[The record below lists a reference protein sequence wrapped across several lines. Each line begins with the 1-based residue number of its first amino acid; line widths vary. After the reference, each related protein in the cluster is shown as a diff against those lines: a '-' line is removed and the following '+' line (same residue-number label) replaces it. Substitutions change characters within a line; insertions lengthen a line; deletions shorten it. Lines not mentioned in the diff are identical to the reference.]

1 MKKLRAVSL
10 AVLAITLSV
19 SALWHGADWAIRAN
33 GILMLAAVFALV
45 FSTVKLRKDESQS

>member
-1 MKKLRAVSL
+1 MKKLRAASLVVL
-10 AVLAITLSV
+10 AVTLSV